1 MATFTIRSVKHL
13 SNNIILTIA
22 KEKETDMERP
32 SRKTKLVNYSD
43 FQDLGDDDDFASVK
57 TPPSKKAKESVKEP
71 AQAKSKKS
79 SSKTSSQE
87 TGSQPLGHKDRKTLD
102 EKLYDRD
109 LEAALTLSLLKT
121 TKINEKQ
128 CSYNTGRCVKNQPQ
142 RDGENLDPSLR
153 LSNCSVDINHLGL
166 DQITNDRGSPCAPS
180 RQRKAASKAT
190 EQQRSMLKDGDEDY
204 NPKGTPDSESDAD
217 FSDPAE
223 RDDDDD
229 EFTVKK
235 PEKKKKN
242 TNVKTAKKEQPKA
255 KSQVA
260 SKEEKQPSKPSKT
273 KPHLTGSPSL
283 KTPTLG
289 RSPTAKPVSVPKRS
303 PAASPVSRPAVSGSP
318 AGGRIPKWNPPG
330 HIGRSPGSSQ
340 SAPVKSP
347 GQGLRLGLSRMM
359 RVKSLHPSVASH

>member
-22 KEKETDMERP
+22 KEKTTDMERP

-57 TPPSKKAKESVKEP
+57 APPSKKAKESVKEP
-71 AQAKSKKS
+71 AQEKSKKS

-87 TGSQPLGHKDRKTLD
+87 TGSQPIGHKDRKPLD

-121 TKINEKQ
+121 TKINEEQ
-128 CSYNTGRCVKNQPQ
+128 CSYNPG
-142 RDGENLDPSLR
+142 
-153 LSNCSVDINHLGL
+153 H

-223 RDDDDD
+223 SGNDDD

-235 PEKKKKN
+235 REKKKKN
-242 TNVKTAKKEQPKA
+242 TKVKTAKKEQPKA
-255 KSQVA
+255 KPQAA

-283 KTPTLG
+283 KTPTVG
-289 RSPTAKPVSVPKRS
+289 RSPTAKPASVPKRS

-330 HIGRSPGSSQ
+330 HVGRSPGSSQ

-347 GQGLRLGLSRMM
+347 GQGLRLGLSRMV

>member
-1 MATFTIRSVKHL
+1 MATFMIRSLKHL

-22 KEKETDMERP
+22 KEKKTDMERP

-43 FQDLGDDDDFASVK
+43 FQDLADDDDFASVK
-57 TPPSKKAKESVKEP
+57 APPSKKAKESVKEP
-71 AQAKSKKS
+71 AQEKSKKS
-79 SSKTSSQE
+79 SNKASSQE
-87 TGSQPLGHKDRKTLD
+87 TSSQSIGHKNRKPLD

-121 TKINEKQ
+121 TEINEEQ
-128 CSYNTGRCVKNQPQ
+128 CSYNP
-142 RDGENLDPSLR
+142 
-153 LSNCSVDINHLGL
+153 GL

-223 RDDDDD
+223 SDDD

-235 PEKKKKN
+235 PKKKN
-242 TNVKTAKKEQPKA
+242 TEEKTAKKEQPKA
-255 KSQVA
+255 KP
-260 SKEEKQPSKPSKT
+260 KEEKQPSKPSKT
-273 KPHLTGSPSL
+273 KPHLTGTPNL

-289 RSPTAKPVSVPKRS
+289 RSPTAKPASVPKRS
-303 PAASPVSRPAVSGSP
+303 PGTSPISRPAVSGSP

-330 HIGRSPGSSQ
+330 HVGRSPSSSQ
-340 SAPVKSP
+340 SVPVKSP
-347 GQGLRLGLSRMM
+347 GQGLRLGLSRMV
-359 RVKSLHPSVASH
+359 RVKPLHPSVASH

>member
-1 MATFTIRSVKHL
+1 MATFMIRSLKHL

-22 KEKETDMERP
+22 KEKKTDMERP

-43 FQDLGDDDDFASVK
+43 FQDLADDDDFASVK
-57 TPPSKKAKESVKEP
+57 APPSKKAKESVKEP
-71 AQAKSKKS
+71 AQEKSKKS
-79 SSKTSSQE
+79 SNKASSQE
-87 TGSQPLGHKDRKTLD
+87 TSSQSIGHKNRKPLD

-121 TKINEKQ
+121 TEINEEQ
-128 CSYNTGRCVKNQPQ
+128 CSYNPEKYVKNQPQ

-153 LSNCSVDINHLGL
+153 LSNSCVDINLLGL

-223 RDDDDD
+223 SDDD

-235 PEKKKKN
+235 PKKKN
-242 TNVKTAKKEQPKA
+242 TEEKTAKKEQPKA
-255 KSQVA
+255 KP
-260 SKEEKQPSKPSKT
+260 KEEKQPSKPSKT
-273 KPHLTGSPSL
+273 KPHLTGTPNL

-289 RSPTAKPVSVPKRS
+289 RSPTAKPASVPKRS
-303 PAASPVSRPAVSGSP
+303 PGTSPISRPAVSGSP

-330 HIGRSPGSSQ
+330 HVGRSPSSSQ
-340 SAPVKSP
+340 SVPVKSP
-347 GQGLRLGLSRMM
+347 GQGLRLGLSRMV
-359 RVKSLHPSVASH
+359 RVKPLHPSVASH

>member
-22 KEKETDMERP
+22 KEKKTDMERP

-57 TPPSKKAKESVKEP
+57 APPSKKAKESVKGP
-71 AQAKSKKS
+71 AQEKSKKS

-87 TGSQPLGHKDRKTLD
+87 TGSQPIGHKDRKLLD

-121 TKINEKQ
+121 TKINEEQ
-128 CSYNTGRCVKNQPQ
+128 CSYNPG
-142 RDGENLDPSLR
+142 
-153 LSNCSVDINHLGL
+153 H
-166 DQITNDRGSPCAPS
+166 DQIMNDRGSPCAPS

-223 RDDDDD
+223 SGDDDD

-242 TNVKTAKKEQPKA
+242 TKVKTAKKEQPKA
-255 KSQVA
+255 KPQAA

-289 RSPTAKPVSVPKRS
+289 RSPTAKPASVPKRS

-330 HIGRSPGSSQ
+330 HVGRSPGSSQ

-347 GQGLRLGLSRMM
+347 GQGLRLGLSRMV

>member
-1 MATFTIRSVKHL
+1 MATFMIRSLKHL

-22 KEKETDMERP
+22 KEKKTDMERP

-43 FQDLGDDDDFASVK
+43 FQDLADDDDFASVK
-57 TPPSKKAKESVKEP
+57 APPSKKAKESVKEP
-71 AQAKSKKS
+71 AQEKSKKPS
-79 SSKTSSQE
+79 NKASSQE
-87 TGSQPLGHKDRKTLD
+87 TNSQPIGHKDRKPLD

-121 TKINEKQ
+121 TEINEEQ
-128 CSYNTGRCVKNQPQ
+128 CSYNPEKYVKNQPQ
-142 RDGENLDPSLR
+142 RDGENLDPSLG
-153 LSNCSVDINHLGL
+153 LSNCSVDINLLGL
-166 DQITNDRGSPCAPS
+166 DQITNDRGSPCAHS

-204 NPKGTPDSESDAD
+204 NPKGTSDSESDAD

-223 RDDDDD
+223 SDDD

-235 PEKKKKN
+235 PEKKN
-242 TNVKTAKKEQPKA
+242 TEEKTAKKEQPKA
-255 KSQVA
+255 KP
-260 SKEEKQPSKPSKT
+260 KEEKQPSKT
-273 KPHLTGSPSL
+273 KPHLTGTSSL

-289 RSPTAKPVSVPKRS
+289 RSPTAKPASVPKRS
-303 PAASPVSRPAVSGSP
+303 PGTSPVSRPAVSGSP

-330 HIGRSPGSSQ
+330 HVGRSPCSSQ

-347 GQGLRLGLSRMM
+347 GQGLRLGLSRLV
-359 RVKSLHPSVASH
+359 RDAWCCSVASH